1 MRKKNCIDNEQKEIN
16 KRNRDERRNKIYEVL
31 KEI

>member
-1 MRKKNCIDNEQKEIN
+1 MRKKNCIDNQQKEIN